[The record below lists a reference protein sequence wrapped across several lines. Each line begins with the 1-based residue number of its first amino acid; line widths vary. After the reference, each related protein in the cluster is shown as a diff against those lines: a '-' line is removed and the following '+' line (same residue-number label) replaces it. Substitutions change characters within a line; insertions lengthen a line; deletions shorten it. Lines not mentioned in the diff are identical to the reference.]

1 MCHICFFPPVP
12 ANHVDRVV
20 LELGIYTS
28 HIIWR
33 IRYRKLRKEAK
44 ATGKSI
50 DELLDAQNGEGSTD
64 VESGVVDPP
73 TTDEEPSAFPSKEPP
88 DEVEGDDR

>member
-1 MCHICFFPPVP
+1 M
-12 ANHVDRVV
+12 V
-20 LELGIYTS
+20 LELGIYLS

-50 DELLDAQNGEGSTD
+50 DELLDERNSGTEGTRDLEAGVPDTENQEEVERRSTSTSD
-64 VESGVVDPP
+64 L
-73 TTDEEPSAFPSKEPP
+73 EPP
-88 DEVEGDDR
+88 DTSKKG

>member
-1 MCHICFFPPVP
+1 M
-12 ANHVDRVV
+12 V
-20 LELGIYTS
+20 LELGIYLS

-50 DELLDAQNGEGSTD
+50 DELLDEQNNGAEGNRDLEASTPEDENQGEAVRRSASTSD
-64 VESGVVDPP
+64 L
-73 TTDEEPSAFPSKEPP
+73 EPP
-88 DEVEGDDR
+88 DPNVKC

>member
-1 MCHICFFPPVP
+1 M
-12 ANHVDRVV
+12 V
-20 LELGIYTS
+20 LELGIYIS

-50 DELLDAQNGEGSTD
+50 DELLDEQNNGTEGNRDLETGVPENLDQQEAERRSTSTSD
-64 VESGVVDPP
+64 L
-73 TTDEEPSAFPSKEPP
+73 EPP
-88 DEVEGDDR
+88 DASVKCS